1 MSDHYDNYDK
11 KLLNMKHH
19 VQIGRVP
26 TIIENKIR
34 PIILITLSLTLSQID
49 QLLQYPFIADI
60 CFWKA
65 DNCIRNINLYF

>member
-11 KLLNMKHH
+11 KQLNMKHH

-26 TIIENKIR
+26 TIIESKIR
-34 PIILITLSLTLSQID
+34 PIILITLSHSLSQID

-60 CFWKA
+60 CIWKA